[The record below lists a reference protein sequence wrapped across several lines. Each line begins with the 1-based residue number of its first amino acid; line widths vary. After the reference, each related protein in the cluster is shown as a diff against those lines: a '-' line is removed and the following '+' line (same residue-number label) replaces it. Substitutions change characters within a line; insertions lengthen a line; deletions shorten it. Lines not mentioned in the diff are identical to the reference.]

1 MKTTANHNVKAMKE
15 QMKAIN
21 AILAEVRK
29 DDTVLDT
36 ARNNYTYDN
45 AMARNRERFF
55 DLMRQINEMAETAAN
70 LYNYYKVG
78 CEKWMTAQATYEIEN
93 V

>member
-21 AILAEVRK
+21 AILSEVRE

-36 ARNNYTYDN
+36 ARNNYTFDN
-45 AMARNRERFF
+45 AMARNRERFY

-70 LYNYYKVG
+70 LYNQYPVG
-78 CEKWMTAQATYEIEN
+78 CEKWMTAQATYEIEKA
-93 V
+93 